1 MKIAIIAGRGDF
13 PKQIAK
19 ENPDAFVLCVENHSI
34 QSSFKNNSE
43 IVSLLEPSNW
53 ISILKKNKITHIVMA
68 GKIDR
73 ISSKILPYDKVAHKL
88 IDQTSGLGDNSALK
102 FVQNFFHDN
111 GFEILPISS
120 ILKDCFFSKGFY
132 REDFFSTKLKEFI
145 INTSKFGV
153 NILNTMSNFD
163 IGQSIVVSNRIVFA
177 IEAMEGTDAMILRAG
192 DLYNNYLNHSN
203 FGPVLVKI
211 PKLNQNLTIDLPVI
225 GLDTIKKCKE
235 LGFSSIVVSSDGT
248 LIAEIQ
254 LVKSYLKQHEFCIFA
269 I

>member
-34 QSSFKNNSE
+34 QSSFNNKSE

-53 ISILKKNKITHIVMA
+53 ISTLKKNKITHIVMA

-73 ISSKILPYDKVAHKL
+73 ISSKTLPYSKITHKL
-88 IDQTSGLGDNSALK
+88 IDQTSSLGDNAALT
-102 FVQNFFHDN
+102 FVQNFFNDN
-111 GFEILPISS
+111 GFKILPITS

-132 REDFFSTKLKEFI
+132 REDFFSIELKEFI

-163 IGQSIVVSNRIVFA
+163 IGQSVVVSNRIVFA

-192 DLYNNYLNHSN
+192 GLYNDYFKNDN

-211 PKLNQNLTIDLPVI
+211 PKLNQNFTMDLPVV
-225 GLDTIKKCKE
+225 GLETIKKCKE
-235 LGFSSIVVSSDGT
+235 LGFSSIVVSSTGT

-254 LVKSYLKQHEFCIFA
+254 LVKSYLMKHEFCIFA

>member
-19 ENPDAFVLCVENHSI
+19 ENPDAFVLCVENHSY

-73 ISSKILPYDKVAHKL
+73 ISSKILPYDKIAHKL
-88 IDQTSGLGDNSALK
+88 INQTSSLGDNSALT
-102 FVQNFFHDN
+102 FVQNFFNDN
-111 GFEILPISS
+111 GFEILPITS

-132 REDFFSTKLKEFI
+132 REEFFTAELKEFI

-163 IGQSIVVSNRIVFA
+163 IGQSVVVSNRIVFA

-192 DLYNNYLNHSN
+192 GLYNDYFNNNN

-211 PKLNQNLTIDLPVI
+211 PKLNQNLTMDLPVI
-225 GLDTIKKCKE
+225 GIETIKICKE

-254 LVKSYLKQHEFCIFA
+254 LVKSYLNKHKFCIFA